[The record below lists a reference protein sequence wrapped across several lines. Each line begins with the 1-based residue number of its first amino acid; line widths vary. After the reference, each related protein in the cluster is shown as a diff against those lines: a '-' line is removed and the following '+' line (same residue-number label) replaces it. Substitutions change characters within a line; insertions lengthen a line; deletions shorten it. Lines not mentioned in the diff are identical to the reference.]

1 MPSNDSRKVVL
12 IGTGM
17 VGMSYA
23 YALLNQN
30 ACDQL
35 VLIDINQKRAM
46 GEAMDLNHG
55 LAFSGSH
62 MKISAGEYS
71 DCQDADIVA
80 ICAGIAQK
88 PGESRLDLLSRN
100 AEVFSSIIQPVL
112 SSGFHGIFLV
122 ATNPVDIMT
131 HIAQTLSGFPCSKV
145 IGTGTALDTA
155 RLRYLLGDYF
165 QVDPRNMHAYVI
177 GEHGDSEFV
186 PWSQAMLATRPILDL
201 CQQLQTCSYAHMKK
215 IEEDVR
221 TAAYKI
227 IEAKNATYYG
237 IGMAMVR
244 ITKAIFGDEN
254 CVLTVSAMLQGEYG
268 LEGTYL
274 GLPCILSREGIR
286 EILSLPLTQIE
297 QEQLTASFHSLKE
310 LFSNLRLS

>member
-88 PGESRLDLLSRN
+88 PEESRLDLLSRN

-186 PWSQAMLATRPILDL
+186 PWSQAMLATHPILDL

-286 EILSLPLTQIE
+286 EILSLPLTQTE

>member
-186 PWSQAMLATRPILDL
+186 PWSQAMVATRPILDL
-201 CQQLQTCSYAHMKK
+201 CQQLQTCSHAHMKK

-286 EILSLPLTQIE
+286 EILSLPLTQTE